1 MTDSYSGNHTQ
12 FRSASSVSIP
22 RLLFKFGLALGQE
35 QRKGTLYSSIKIDVD
50 QSPVLMRMRMRTY
63 TQAR

>member
-22 RLLFKFGLALGQE
+22 RPLFKFGLVLGQE
-35 QRKGTLYSSIKIDVD
+35 QRKGTLYSSMKIDVD
-50 QSPVLMRMRMRTY
+50 QSPVLMRMRMRDK
-63 TQAR
+63 